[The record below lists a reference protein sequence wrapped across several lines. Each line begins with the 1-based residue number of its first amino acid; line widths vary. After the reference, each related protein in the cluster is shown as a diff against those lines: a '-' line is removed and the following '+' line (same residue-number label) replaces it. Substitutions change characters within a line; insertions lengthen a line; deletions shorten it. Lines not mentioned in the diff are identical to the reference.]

1 MRKIH
6 KALHITHRLLIANRR
21 YTLTITY
28 KYITPYS
35 YYTLRVMGE
44 PTIPETQQPCILHRS
59 PSLSV
64 MCPLELWGDDQH
76 HHKPS
81 TCHKLMAWWRAK
93 DTVLSGASVS
103 ETFRLECGGRVAAS

>member
-44 PTIPETQQPCILHRS
+44 PTIPEAQQPCILHRS
-59 PSLSV
+59 PSLTV
-64 MCPLELWGDDQH
+64 MCPLGLWGDDQDRSLPAPPQTQH
-76 HHKPS
+76 
-81 TCHKLMAWWRAK
+81 
-93 DTVLSGASVS
+93 LSQAHGMVESRGNSPVRS
-103 ETFRLECGGRVAAS
+103 ICL